1 MDVKMIK
8 AITAHTQYRTFD
20 KYLKIEDEKK
30 KTEINKAWGKVQ
42 DPGDP
47 EDEFK
52 KKTEEALKS
61 IQGDKQKLIDY
72 LNILEDP
79 EPGKQTVWIGFYP
92 ENI

>member
-1 MDVKMIK
+1 MIK

-79 EPGKQTVWIGFYP
+79 EPGKQTV
-92 ENI
+92 